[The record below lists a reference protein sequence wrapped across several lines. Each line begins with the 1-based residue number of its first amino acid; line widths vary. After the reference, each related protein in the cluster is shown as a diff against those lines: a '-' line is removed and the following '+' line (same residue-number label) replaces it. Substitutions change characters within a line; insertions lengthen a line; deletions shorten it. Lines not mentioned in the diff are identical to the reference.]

1 MIPTHHKR
9 VFADTERGRIS
20 ITSFCSPEAIESL
33 AFKRAFGMHPYYNP
47 IVSTKQSLIQAA
59 NDADANVTIAATDDG
74 DIVGFGILTYPGPEE
89 RWHRVGDRLMME
101 VAVIE
106 VSRPWRSM
114 GLSRKILA
122 MVLDHPLKEDR
133 IYYMVGYSWTWDLDG
148 SAMAAMDYREM
159 MIHLFSVF
167 GFEVLQTNEPN
178 VVLRPENLFMAR
190 IGKNISE
197 ANQKRFKQVRFNL
210 DL

>member
-1 MIPTHHKR
+1 MIPTHQNR
-9 VFADTERGRIS
+9 VFVDTERGRIS
-20 ITSFCSPEAIESL
+20 LTSFCRPEDIRLL
-33 AFKRAFGMHPYYNP
+33 AFKRAFGTHPHYNP
-47 IVSTKQSLIQAA
+47 IVSKKQSLIQAA
-59 NDADANVTIAATDDG
+59 GDADANVTIAAADDG
-74 DIVGFGILTYPGPEE
+74 DIVGFGILAYPHPEE
-89 RWHRVGDRLMME
+89 RWHRVGDRIMME

-114 GLSRKILA
+114 GLSQKILA

-133 IYYMVGYSWTWDLDG
+133 IIYMVGYSWTWDLDG
-148 SAMAAMDYREM
+148 SAMATMDYREM

-167 GFEVLQTNEPN
+167 GFKVLQTNEPN
-178 VVLRPENLFMAR
+178 VMLRPENLFMVR

-197 ANQKRFKQVRFNL
+197 EIRIRLKRVQFNL